1 MKKAILFVLCVA
13 ICVAFAGCDREKQ
26 PTNYENAMLDGAVTI
41 LVDAGHGLS
50 DVGAINE
57 ENLGT
62 VTEAAINF
70 SVASELA
77 GELAGRGYTVIMSHD
92 GITKPDTE
100 YDDGEETYGP
110 SERSDF
116 SNSTAAD
123 IFISI
128 HCDSFPS
135 NADVYGTRIYYPVNT
150 PNSTKLDKQLASAA
164 ANAVDTAFPDAK
176 KVILRDMHGEEC
188 YTVLYKT
195 VVPSILVECGFITNK
210 GDAEKLLDTEWH
222 KAFALSLANGID
234 EYFKK

>member
-1 MKKAILFVLCVA
+1 MKKIIFALCA
-13 ICVAFAGCDREKQ
+13 LLCLTFAGCGEEKQ
-26 PTNYENAMLDGAVTI
+26 PTNYENAIADGAITI

-62 VTEAAINF
+62 VTEADITF
-70 SVASELA
+70 SVASELTK
-77 GELAGRGYTVIMSHD
+77 ELLSRGYTVIMSHD

-100 YDDGEETYGP
+100 YDDGEKTYGP

-135 NADVYGTRIYYPVNT
+135 NADVYGTRIYYPVST
-150 PNSTKLDKQLASAA
+150 PNSTKLDKQLASAVGS
-164 ANAVDTAFPDAK
+164 AVDTAFPDAK

-210 GDAEKLLDTEWH
+210 SDAKKMLDTEWH